1 MKVKSKT
8 RSTLQEAL
16 RRYGHMLAAREV
28 GGDDSKEY
36 LEKKANHQ
44 RLLKAFYKS

>member
-16 RRYGHMLAAREV
+16 RRYGHMLAAREMS
-28 GGDDSKEY
+28 GDDSKEY
-36 LEKKANHQ
+36 LENKANHE
-44 RLLKAFYKS
+44 RMLKVFYKA